1 MSDDVQ
7 TYRVDQLEK
16 DMAEVKGKIAE
27 FANHVA
33 ECAAVKREQ
42 SRWMKAGVILGLA
55 LLGLGGHDEALQLLG
70 GL

>member
-1 MSDDVQ
+1 MDDVEK
-7 TYRVDQLEK
+7 YRVEQLEK

-33 ECAAVKREQ
+33 SCEAVKKEQ
-42 SRWMKAGVILGLA
+42 IRWIKAGIIIGAA
-55 LLGLGGHDEALQLLG
+55 LLGVGSHDEAMQLLG